1 MPATATK
8 RIAERY
14 VGPLNEWQTAHAIA
28 AVRANVSEL
37 VSAAEA
43 LAAAGI
49 YSKSCAL
56 SILAVEESQKVSML
70 LSLLYADTPDEQREI
85 WKEFRNHR
93 KKHSN
98 IGIDIASSA
107 VVEGTIAPEAAA
119 LALKAKEGPDPDTLE
134 ELKQA
139 LIYSDCIMDAQGLP
153 QWSSPVD
160 ISEHA
165 EADAKRLLESAREA
179 AAHLY
184 PFSEEELSVWKRHMA
199 PVRFSPLKEQ
209 LEHMKKCEAE
219 LRQLGLP
226 IPKRLQKR

>member
-14 VGPLNEWQTAHAIA
+14 VGPLNESETAHAIA

-37 VSAAEA
+37 ASAADA

-93 KKHSN
+93 KKHTN
-98 IGIDIASSA
+98 MGLDIASSA
-107 VVEGTIAPEAAA
+107 VVEGTIAPEEAAV
-119 LALKAKEGPDPDTLE
+119 ALKAKEGPDPDYAGRTE
-134 ELKQA
+134 T
-139 LIYSDCIMDAQGLP
+139 DA
-153 QWSSPVD
+153 D
-160 ISEHA
+160 
-165 EADAKRLLESAREA
+165 
-179 AAHLY
+179 
-184 PFSEEELSVWKRHMA
+184 
-199 PVRFSPLKEQ
+199 
-209 LEHMKKCEAE
+209 
-219 LRQLGLP
+219 
-226 IPKRLQKR
+226 LQ

>member
-1 MPATATK
+1 MQATATK

-37 VSAAEA
+37 ASAAEA

-93 KKHSN
+93 KKHTN

-119 LALKAKEGPDPDTLE
+119 VALKAKEGPDPDNLE

-139 LIYSDCIMDAQGLP
+139 LIYSDCTMDAQGLP
-153 QWSSPVD
+153 QWSNPVD

-165 EADAKRLLESAREA
+165 EADAKRLLESARDA

-184 PFSEEELSVWKRHMA
+184 PFSEEELRVWKRHMA
-199 PVRFSPLKEQ
+199 PVRRSSLKEQ

-219 LRQLGLP
+219 LQQLGLS
-226 IPKRLQKR
+226 IPKRLQKL

>member
-14 VGPLNEWQTAHAIA
+14 VGPLNESETAQAIA
-28 AVRANVSEL
+28 AVRANVNEL

-49 YSKSCAL
+49 YSKSCAF

-93 KKHSN
+93 KKHTN

-119 LALKAKEGPDPDTLE
+119 VALKAKEGPDPDNLE

-139 LIYSDCIMDAQGLP
+139 LIYSDCITNGQGSP

-165 EADAKRLLESAREA
+165 EADAKRLLESARES

-184 PFSEEELSVWKRHMA
+184 PFSEEELRVWKKHMA
-199 PVRFSPLKEQ
+199 PVRLSPLKEQ
-209 LEHMKKCEAE
+209 LERIKECEAE
-219 LRQLGLP
+219 LRQLGLTVP
-226 IPKRLQKR
+226 ERLQKL